1 MSETNLE
8 VVVRNID
15 HRLEKVEQFLPRL
28 ATKEELQA
36 AVAPLATKDELRTS
50 IAAAIAPLATREELQ
65 AAVAPLATKEELRTS
80 IAAAIAPLATKELV
94 EESRRHA
101 QVMFESLQHSIR
113 LVADGIAHLT
123 DKVDRM
129 NATVWPKLDDHEVR
143 LIALESGRAPR
154 RRPGPGR

>member
-1 MSETNLE
+1 MGEMPLE

-15 HRLEKVEQFLPRL
+15 RRLGKVEQFLPQL
-28 ATKEELQA
+28 TTKEELQA

-50 IAAAIAPLATREELQ
+50 IAAAIAPLATR
-65 AAVAPLATKEELRTS
+65 
-80 IAAAIAPLATKELV
+80 ELV

-123 DKVDRM
+123 DKVDQVI
-129 NATVWPKLDDHEVR
+129 ASSGPKLENHEVPG
-143 LIALESGRAPR
+143 GR
-154 RRPGPGR
+154 